1 MSNNFWLRPRAPIWA
16 VLAMV
21 PVQVV
26 LFIQVRNMGAT
37 ALLKAMEGQ
46 PELLT
51 TTFVT
56 ANTYTYLFLA
66 TALLDVVFL
75 LAAAAMARPHPQ

>member
-1 MSNNFWLRPRAPIWA
+1 MSNNFWLRPQAHIWA
-16 VLAMV
+16 VLALV

-46 PELLT
+46 SEQLT
-51 TTFVT
+51 MTFVS
-56 ANTYTYLFLA
+56 ANKYTYLFLA
-66 TALLDVVFL
+66 TAVLDVVFL
-75 LAAAAMARPHPQ
+75 LAAAAMTRTPSR